1 MARKYNMTKRLD
13 KAYAN
18 YKSRYKKKEASLK
31 KKGYNMVSRMLTKR
45 EYMFNRQ
52 AYVNEGVTTNIN
64 QTMVSEQ
71 AYEYSQKTAR
81 RFKKTAQEHNL
92 KWKDKSIMDIMKG
105 DINVS
110 EINEWLKETYIDWTG
125 MDRQKWISHEVF
137 GSE

>member
-18 YKSRYKKKEASLK
+18 YKSRYKQKQKQLA

-52 AYVNEGVTTNIN
+52 AYVNEGITTNIN